1 MYINGEKKW
10 KKKTPRKTEFHKNK
24 KVTETDEIDVNKIL
38 VSKEVP
44 YGIKNSFKYFIGY
57 NDNVIR
63 PLWVKLP
70 QMIGY
75 AKKCEVNL
83 AMCLKISDKELLEKY
98 DEIWERI
105 KKLLEIKFDSKHVYG
120 DDEKYIKQ
128 KKNIRW

>member
-1 MYINGEKKW
+1 M
-10 KKKTPRKTEFHKNK
+10 
-24 KVTETDEIDVNKIL
+24 
-38 VSKEVP
+38 S
-44 YGIKNSFKYFIGY
+44 
-57 NDNVIR
+57 
-63 PLWVKLP
+63 KLP

-105 KKLLEIKFDSKHVYG
+105 KKLLEIKFDSNHVYG

-128 KKNIRW
+128 KKNIR